1 MTNYNKKLDISK
13 EEREVLITK
22 LVDELPVLRT
32 KLGVSQADLAAL
44 IDISRQTY
52 SLIEAKKRKL
62 SWSIFLSLI
71 LVFDNNVQT
80 HDLIRKQKLFPK
92 GIIMDAEPDKST
104 LASQI
109 STFVQMDGDAITNH
123 LDEQAFHAIETV
135 IMVEYA
141 RCNNIAGDT
150 VIKSFD
156 GKRFTQVTEKDIK
169 ARRALEHIKS
179 RNGKETK

>member
-32 KLGVSQADLAAL
+32 KLGASQADLAAL

-52 SLIEAKKRKL
+52 SLIETKKRKL

-80 HDLIRKQKLFPK
+80 HDLIRKQKLFQHMRSFIVGVHK
-92 GIIMDAEPDKST
+92 ASSKSGCT
-104 LASQI
+104 GGRPSKAS
-109 STFVQMDGDAITNH
+109 F
-123 LDEQAFHAIETV
+123 L
-135 IMVEYA
+135 
-141 RCNNIAGDT
+141 
-150 VIKSFD
+150 
-156 GKRFTQVTEKDIK
+156 VT
-169 ARRALEHIKS
+169 R
-179 RNGKETK
+179 

>member
-52 SLIEAKKRKL
+52 SLIETKKRKL

-80 HDLIRKQKLFPK
+80 HDLIRKAFP
-92 GIIMDAEPDKST
+92 
-104 LASQI
+104 
-109 STFVQMDGDAITNH
+109 
-123 LDEQAFHAIETV
+123 
-135 IMVEYA
+135 
-141 RCNNIAGDT
+141 
-150 VIKSFD
+150 
-156 GKRFTQVTEKDIK
+156 
-169 ARRALEHIKS
+169 
-179 RNGKETK
+179 